1 MAARLRA
8 CTAWQAAAPLAFS
21 LAGWIRL
28 AWRASRPALVNLD
41 KQAVALL
48 RRQFPG

>member
-1 MAARLRA
+1 MAARLRG
-8 CTAWQAAAPLAFS
+8 CMAWLVAALLVCS
-21 LAGWIRL
+21 LVDWIHL
-28 AWRASRPALVNLD
+28 EWRVSRPALVNLD